1 MLLSKKIDRMV
12 GMNFIGPYVMSF
24 LIAEFVLVMQFLWKY
39 IDDITGKGIGF
50 FEIMELVIYFAGTI
64 IPKAI
69 PITILLS
76 SVFVFGNMSEKFEL
90 TSIKTAGISLVRVMR
105 VGFYLAIFTAI
116 FSLFASN
123 YLVPLANYEFFSRF
137 DVIKRQKPALTLE
150 ANIFNKD
157 FTGYNIYIKK
167 KEKDGR
173 GVEGVMIYD
182 EVHSTYNSFSIVTAQ
197 KGVMSSSD
205 DGKYFIMNLEDGV
218 QYRQTRERK
227 KSTADKTPYPFI
239 RTKFKQWEKVFPMSE
254 FDVDNKIFYA
264 QRRKY
269 DLMNTFQLLGSLD
282 SMDNVITKRRLDNYN
297 DFSGLLV
304 NRIKKSAKK
313 STPVDDLVEEA
324 SKAKLTQNDKPKLKP
339 KVPAAGMKTV
349 LLNILHQDDDKIA
362 GADNLLET
370 FKREDHMTLVAGA
383 LTMVT
388 QRKDHHINN
397 GLRVSEKSRARERI
411 RLVLHQMYCWAAIC
425 IIFLFI
431 GAPLGSIIRKGGY
444 GYPLLAAILLFM
456 IFIILCIVGDKLQ
469 RAQTLS
475 AIMGAWLPCI
485 LLTPLAIYLTIK
497 ALDDQKLVEMNW
509 LTNIK
514 SRFQPK

>member
-1 MLLSKKIDRMV
+1 
-12 GMNFIGPYVMSF
+12 MNFVAPYVMSF

-105 VGFYLAIFTAI
+105 VGFYLAIFTAL

-123 YLVPLANYEFFSRF
+123 YLVPKANYEFFSRF

-150 ANIFNKD
+150 EKIFNKD

-167 KEKDGR
+167 KDKDGR

-182 EVHSTYNSFSIVTAQ
+182 EIHSTFNSFSIVTAQ
-197 KGVMSSSD
+197 RGVMSSSD
-205 DGKYFIMNLEDGV
+205 DGQYFIMNLEDGE
-218 QYRQTRERK
+218 QYRQTKERK
-227 KSTADKTPYPFI
+227 RNSEDKTPYPFI
-239 RTKFKQWEKVFPMSE
+239 RTKFKKWEKVFPMSE

-269 DLMNTFQLLGSLD
+269 DLMNTMQLLGSLD
-282 SMDNVITKRRLDNYN
+282 SMDNVISNRKIDNYN
-297 DFSGLLV
+297 NFSGILL
-304 NRIKKSAKK
+304 NRNKRKNKKSKITDSFVEGQDDKK
-313 STPVDDLVEEA
+313 SKFDFVKKEKPKPKAEA
-324 SKAKLTQNDKPKLKP
+324 S
-339 KVPAAGMKTV
+339 GMKTV
-349 LLNILHQDDDKIA
+349 MLNILHQEDEKI
-362 GADNLLET
+362 GQTENLLET
-370 FKREDHMTLVAGA
+370 FKEEDHMTLVAGA

-397 GLRVSEKSRARERI
+397 GLRVNEKSRARERI
-411 RLVLHQMYCWAAIC
+411 RLVLHQMYSWAAIC

-444 GYPLLAAILLFM
+444 GYPLLVAILLFM
-456 IFIILCIVGDKLQ
+456 VFIILGIIGDKLQ
-469 RAQTLS
+469 RAQTLG
-475 AIMGAWLPCI
+475 AIIGAWLPCI

-514 SRFQPK
+514 SRFSK